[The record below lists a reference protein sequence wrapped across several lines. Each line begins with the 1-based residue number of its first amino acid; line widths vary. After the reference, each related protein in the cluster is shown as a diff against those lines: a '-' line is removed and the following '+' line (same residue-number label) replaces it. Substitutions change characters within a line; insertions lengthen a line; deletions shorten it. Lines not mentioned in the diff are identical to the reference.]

1 MLGINSSK
9 SSKSKGLISSPT
21 IISVLIDFLP
31 KYVVNDSEILELLQ
45 NERAEYF
52 RRVREFGL
60 NADLQSMN
68 KLREIY
74 KQLEKE

>member
-1 MLGINSSK
+1 MDSK
-9 SSKSKGLISSPT
+9 KREDTQKGEGEDKT
-21 IISVLIDFLP
+21 AVLIDFLP
-31 KYVVNDSEILELLQ
+31 KYVVNDSETLELLQ
-45 NERAEYF
+45 NERVEYF

-60 NADLQSMN
+60 NADLQSMI